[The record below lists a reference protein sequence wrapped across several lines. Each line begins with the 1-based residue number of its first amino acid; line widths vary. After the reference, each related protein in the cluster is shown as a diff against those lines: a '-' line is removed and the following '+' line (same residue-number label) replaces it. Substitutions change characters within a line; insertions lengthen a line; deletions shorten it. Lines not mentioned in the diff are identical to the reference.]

1 VSVAVANWIEVLF
14 MVFSLNRSSVD
25 VGFVTNVP
33 VTGAEVTSCFE
44 SAAQAYLPDAAASR
58 VVGWRWCDA

>member
-1 VSVAVANWIEVLF
+1 VSVVVANWIEVLF
-14 MVFSLNRSSVD
+14 MVFSLKRSSVD

-44 SAAQAYLPDAAASR
+44 SAAQAYLPDAADSR

>member
-1 VSVAVANWIEVLF
+1 
-14 MVFSLNRSSVD
+14 VFSLNRSSVD